1 MLPAAELQ
9 FDYINR
15 EKRRKCYVLLD
26 DDPQQALQVNH
37 THTRSK
43 TCFPGSIFKI
53 PHKNPNRLSS
63 HESEARHVNEDAHS
77 LPSWPPCAS
86 RVTLASCPR
95 LFTFLF
101 CRR

>member
-26 DDPQQALQVNH
+26 DDPQQALQVNNKHTH

-43 TCFPGSIFKI
+43 
-53 PHKNPNRLSS
+53 
-63 HESEARHVNEDAHS
+63 
-77 LPSWPPCAS
+77 
-86 RVTLASCPR
+86 RVFR
-95 LFTFLF
+95 EVFLRF
-101 CRR
+101 HTKTPTDCHRMNLKQGM

>member
-37 THTRSK
+37 THTLENVFSGK
-43 TCFPGSIFKI
+43 YF
-53 PHKNPNRLSS
+53 
-63 HESEARHVNEDAHS
+63 
-77 LPSWPPCAS
+77 
-86 RVTLASCPR
+86 
-95 LFTFLF
+95 
-101 CRR
+101 